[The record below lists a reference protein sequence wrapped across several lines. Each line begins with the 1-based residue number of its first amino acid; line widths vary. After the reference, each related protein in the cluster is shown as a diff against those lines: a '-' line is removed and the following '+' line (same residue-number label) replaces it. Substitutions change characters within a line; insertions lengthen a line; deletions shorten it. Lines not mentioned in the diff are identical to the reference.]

1 MIMETIVTSLAADG
15 TTHIAPMGVR
25 KRQGLILLSPFKPS
39 RSLDNMRREGS
50 AIINCTDDVRVF
62 AGCLT
67 GHWDWPLYPAVKI
80 CGQRLENCLS
90 HVELRLEHIHDD
102 EQRPE
107 LLFRPVYQETH
118 APFCGFNR
126 AQSAVIEAAILV
138 SRLHMLPRE
147 KIETEIDYLNIAI
160 EKTAGPNE
168 QLAWGWLLQ
177 RINSFYAA
185 QAEERLA

>member
-1 MIMETIVTSLAADG
+1 MIMETIITSRAADG

-25 KRQGLILLSPFKPS
+25 NRQGLILLSPFKPS
-39 RSLDNMRREGS
+39 RSLDNMCREGS
-50 AIINCTDDVRVF
+50 AIINYTDDVRVF

-67 GHWDWPLYPAVKI
+67 GHRDWPLYPAVKV
-80 CGQRLENCLS
+80 CGKRLENCLS
-90 HVELRLEHIHDD
+90 HVELQLEHIRDD

-107 LLFRPVYQETH
+107 LLFRPIYEETH
-118 APFCGFNR
+118 APFRGFNR
-126 AQSAVIEAAILV
+126 AQSAVIEAAVLV

-160 EKTAGPNE
+160 EKTAGPRE

-177 RINSFYAA
+177 RISSFYAA